1 MSLRSASNLG
11 PPPHLPLSTS
21 TSCKDA
27 EVVVDVADEGGESSV
42 EEGEL
47 SVGSVSGVGQGAVSN
62 L

>member
-11 PPPHLPLSTS
+11 PPPHLPLS